1 MPRQTLTS
9 VTQYAFFVCIFIA
22 FFPSISAA
30 QKIFEGVVSYR
41 VTSPK
46 ASNDIT
52 IYSKYALSKIKLTM
66 TNKEVQFVF
75 DRENQ
80 KIVMIVPDDKVYTI
94 QTLKGET
101 KENKPNS
108 LVSNQKQET
117 QALPQLTG
125 KTKKILGYE
134 CEQWLETNSQ
144 GTTEIWLTREIGTLN
159 ALSILSDSGTPKSA
173 AGMGVRMIGGVFLPV
188 TRGIKLNEYFP
199 LQIIHYSPQGQ
210 TVSSVEATS
219 LQAQTLDNSIF
230 QPPANFQK
238 GVGSE

>member
-9 VTQYAFFVCIFIA
+9 VIQYALFVCIFIT
-22 FFPSISAA
+22 FFPIISAA

-41 VTSPK
+41 ITSPK

-80 KIVMIVPDDKVYTI
+80 KMVMIVPDDKVYTI

-101 KENKPNS
+101 KENKPSS
-108 LVSNQKQET
+108 LASNQKQEV

-134 CEQWLETNSQ
+134 CEQWLETNNQ
-144 GTTEIWLTREIGTLN
+144 GTTEIWLTKEIGTLN
-159 ALSILSDSGTPKSA
+159 ALSIISDSNIPKSV
-173 AGMGVRMIGGVFLPV
+173 AGVGARMVSGIFLPV
-188 TRGIKLNEYFP
+188 TKGIKLGDYCP
-199 LQIIHYSPQGQ
+199 LQIIHYSPRGQ
-210 TVSSVEATS
+210 TISSVEAIS

-230 QPPANFQK
+230 QPPTNFQK
-238 GVGSE
+238 SVGSE